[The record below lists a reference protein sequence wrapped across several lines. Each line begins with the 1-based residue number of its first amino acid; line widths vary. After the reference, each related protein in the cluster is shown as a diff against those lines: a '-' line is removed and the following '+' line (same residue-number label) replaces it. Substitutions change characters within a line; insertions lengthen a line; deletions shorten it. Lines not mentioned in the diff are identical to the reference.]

1 MVLAIGAV
9 GDSTKKQ
16 AQAAIQASGPHLAK
30 VQWWSDPGMR
40 QLYFYAGIL
49 CVCSATTGYDGSML
63 NSSQVMDKWQDYF
76 GHPEG
81 SKLGILN
88 SIYQIGSIASFPV
101 APFLADHFGRK
112 IPIALGCIIMI
123 VGALLSAFTNGYGMY
138 LGGRFLVGFGNS
150 LAQLACPLLLTEICH
165 PQHRGIVTAIY
176 NCLWNLGSS
185 VCAFI
190 ALGTININGDWSW
203 RTITIIQGVPS
214 LIQLAVIWWIP
225 ESPRWLIAKER
236 SEEALA
242 ILAKYHANGEEDNAT
257 VQFEYH
263 EMKNAI
269 TLEFQAKT
277 NTSYLDFLKTK
288 GNRYRLMILVS
299 LGIISQYSG
308 NALIS
313 NYANLIYENAGITG
327 QAQKTGINAGEQL
340 LKLFVAVGFA
350 MGIDKFGRRPLFLIA
365 TTGMLFSFLIWTII
379 AARFEIASKADEL
392 VYGVD
397 EIQMSTVK
405 RLGYPQIV
413 FVWIFDVFYSVAW
426 SGLLVA
432 YALEI
437 LPYRLRARGLTIM
450 NFFIQVA
457 LTIGNQTNPIALKDM
472 PAKWNLFCFYTVWL
486 AVELVF
492 VYFFYIE
499 TKGPTLEEIYR
510 IFDGDDAVVDPID
523 YAINEK
529 SGQAETEIIDEKD
542 GRKLDA

>member
-1 MVLAIGAV
+1 MAIAVGAV
-9 GDSTKKQ
+9 GSSTKKHDLAI
-16 AQAAIQASGPHLAK
+16 AQASTPRLAK

-40 QLYFYAGIL
+40 QLYFYAAIL

-76 GHPEG
+76 GHPKG

-101 APFLADHFGRK
+101 APFMADHFGRK
-112 IPIALGCIIMI
+112 VPIAVGCIIMI
-123 VGALLSAFTNGYGMY
+123 VGAFLSAFTNGYGMY

-150 LAQLACPLLLTEICH
+150 LAQLSCPLLLTEICH

-176 NCLWNLGSS
+176 NCLWNLGSC
-185 VCAFI
+185 VCAFV
-190 ALGTININGDWSW
+190 ALGTINIKNDWSW
-203 RTITIIQGVPS
+203 RSITLIQGVPS
-214 LIQLAVIWWIP
+214 LIQIVCIYWIP
-225 ESPRWLIAKER
+225 ESPRWLIAQEQPEK
-236 SEEALA
+236 ALE
-242 ILAKYHANGEEDNAT
+242 ILAKFHANGDRNDAT

-263 EMKNAI
+263 EMKETI
-269 TLEFQAKT
+269 TMEYQAKA
-277 NTSYLDFLKTK
+277 NSSYLDFFKTR

-313 NYANLIYENAGITG
+313 NYANLIYEGAGIKD

-340 LKLFVAVGFA
+340 LKLMVAIGFS
-350 MGIDKFGRRPLFLIA
+350 MGIDRFGRRPLFLSA
-365 TTGMLFSFLIWTII
+365 TIGMFFSFLIWTII
-379 AARFEIASKADEL
+379 AARFENTGEKDIKN
-392 VYGVD
+392 
-397 EIQMSTVK
+397 
-405 RLGYPQIV
+405 LGYPQIA
-413 FVWIFDVFYSVAW
+413 FVWLFDVCYSVAW

-437 LPYRLRARGLTIM
+437 LPYRLRARGLMIM

-457 LTIGNQTNPIALKDM
+457 LTIGNQTNPIALNNM
-472 PAKWNLFCFYTVWL
+472 PRKWNLFCFYTVWI

-499 TKGPTLEEIYR
+499 TKGPTLEEISR
-510 IFDGDDAVVDPID
+510 IFDGDDAMVAHVDYID
-523 YAINEK
+523 NEK
-529 SGQAETEIIDEKD
+529 TSQIETEIKDGD
-542 GRKLDA
+542 GRKQAA